1 MTGKGAGGC
10 GVGGEEEEDAEGGRS
25 HRLLTAHPSSWALK
39 GAFQPP
45 EGSRASM
52 QSQLSG
58 QGWLIPESGHTFQ
71 SFPSKLA
78 KDRHSHVGCGGPV
91 EAGGASVTETE
102 HLLWRTSGP
111 PQGPP
116 PLLQGPTTI
125 YHPLAL
131 SKRAIN
137 NRIFSHTSPVRYEL
151 PRTFFYWAFSI
162 MDNKFIQTFSPSKYT
177 MKYKTGILHY
187 AIKTDKIQYD
197 NNSGSNSNHIS
208 MHTSGER

>member
-1 MTGKGAGGC
+1 MGGAGGKTQR
-10 GVGGEEEEDAEGGRS
+10 EGG
-25 HRLLTAHPSSWALK
+25 HTRLLTTHPSSWAVK

-58 QGWLIPESGHTFQ
+58 QGWLIPERGHTFQ

-116 PLLQGPTTI
+116 PPVLQGPTTI

-137 NRIFSHTSPVRYEL
+137 NRTFSHMSPVRYEL

-162 MDNKFIQTFSPSKYT
+162 TDNKFIQTFSPSKYT

-187 AIKTDKIQYD
+187 AIKKDKIQYD

-208 MHTSGER
+208 MHTSRER